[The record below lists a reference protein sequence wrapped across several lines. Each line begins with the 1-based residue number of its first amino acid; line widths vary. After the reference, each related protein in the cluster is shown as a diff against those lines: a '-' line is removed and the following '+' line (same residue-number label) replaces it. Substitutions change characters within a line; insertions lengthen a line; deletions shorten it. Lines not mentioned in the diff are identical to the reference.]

1 MLSKSRSWS
10 MKKELDDLKEE
21 RDASVQELK
30 RRHEKELEN
39 VKSEQRVLNGASG
52 NTLVTSSDLQQKE
65 QKIKDLELKV
75 EEQETL
81 LEVKRRR
88 HKEEI
93 KNLRQ
98 RLDDELQKH
107 GEDVRSHR
115 TKVRQLERR
124 KSEHSISFGFMDDDY
139 KRMYDEQ
146 RSENIKLKFTV
157 EKQKKELE
165 EMHSAMVAR
174 EEKAAEVTERRKPYA
189 ADSRR
194 PVSDSFPLSFSY
206 SRSPA
211 AQDSPPSAR
220 KEPLRKAASDAS
232 ASDLVWKKAPGGPVS
247 RQTSE
252 GGAGKHGI
260 TSTKP
265 SSTDV
270 GKGKTIT
277 RQISKGVESSTLGSV
292 AARVAM
298 YQTVATKFKDK
309 DEKSGQRKP

>member
-1 MLSKSRSWS
+1 MIWNK
-10 MKKELDDLKEE
+10 
-21 RDASVQELK
+21 
-30 RRHEKELEN
+30 N
-39 VKSEQRVLNGASG
+39 VKLLNCWCYVS
-52 NTLVTSSDLQQKE
+52 
-65 QKIKDLELKV
+65 
-75 EEQETL
+75 
-81 LEVKRRR
+81 
-88 HKEEI
+88 
-93 KNLRQ
+93 
-98 RLDDELQKH
+98 
-107 GEDVRSHR
+107 
-115 TKVRQLERR
+115 
-124 KSEHSISFGFMDDDY
+124 
-139 KRMYDEQ
+139 
-146 RSENIKLKFTV
+146 
-157 EKQKKELE
+157 
-165 EMHSAMVAR
+165 
-174 EEKAAEVTERRKPYA
+174 A

-277 RQISKGVESSTLGSV
+277 RQISKGVSIPCVQIKISLLRSRYLVRHATLSSPWKKRCVTS
-292 AARVAM
+292 
-298 YQTVATKFKDK
+298 
-309 DEKSGQRKP
+309 